1 MKTIKTINISIL
13 ITLFF
18 LISTLGVK
26 SDFPITSLG
35 VIDLNLILAESKAA
49 KKASEE
55 IEKVALKIEEDI
67 KKSEENLIAEQNEL
81 VESQAVMSPESFE
94 SKMNDFQKKVEN
106 FNISRQEKLSS
117 LDKMIADARL
127 KVLDALEPILEEI
140 TEEEGVTIVLD
151 KSIILLNNEKMDLTK
166 KVLKKLN
173 KELPSINILTE

>member
-13 ITLFF
+13 IILFF

-55 IEKVALKIEEDI
+55 IEQVALKIEEDI

-94 SKMNDFQKKVEN
+94 SKMNDDHAKHLGIQ
-106 FNISRQEKLSS
+106 S
-117 LDKMIADARL
+117 
-127 KVLDALEPILEEI
+127 
-140 TEEEGVTIVLD
+140 
-151 KSIILLNNEKMDLTK
+151 
-166 KVLKKLN
+166 
-173 KELPSINILTE
+173 